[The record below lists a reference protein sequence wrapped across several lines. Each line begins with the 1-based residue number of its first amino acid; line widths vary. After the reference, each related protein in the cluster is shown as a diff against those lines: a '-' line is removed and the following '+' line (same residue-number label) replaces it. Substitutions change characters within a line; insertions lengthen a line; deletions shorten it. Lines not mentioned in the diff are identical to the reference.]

1 MKIGLFGGSFDPVHQ
16 GHYQLADEALRQ
28 FGLDRVIWI
37 PAYFSPFKNPETV
50 QASPDQRLTMVRL
63 VCAGNTQ
70 FEVSA
75 FEVAKP
81 CPSYAIETVRH
92 FREIY
97 PSASLYWILGQD
109 AFSGLLRWHEFE
121 SLYREVVFLVGG
133 RTAREVD
140 LKSFPG
146 QARLIDMQLH
156 PAASSNLKTE
166 LGRGEGWQWL
176 NPKVCEYIRLH
187 RLYGAAA

>member
-16 GHYQLADEALRQ
+16 GHYQLATAALRH

-37 PAYFSPFKNPETV
+37 PAYFSPFKAEAQM
-50 QASPDQRLTMVRL
+50 QASCTQRLDMVRL
-63 VCAGNTQ
+63 VCAKTPQ
-70 FEVSA
+70 FEVSD
-75 FEVAKP
+75 FEIMKP

-97 PSASLYWILGQD
+97 PSDSLYWILGED
-109 AFSGLLRWHEFE
+109 AFGGLTRWFEFE
-121 SLYREVVFLVGG
+121 VLSREVVFLVGG
-133 RTAREVD
+133 RTVREVD
-140 LKSFPG
+140 FKSFPG
-146 QARLIDMQLH
+146 QARLIDMDLH
-156 PAASSNLKTE
+156 PAASSNLKLE

-176 NPKVCEYIRLH
+176 DPKVCEYIRLN